1 MKLKNIII
9 GGMVAVFASSCSLE
23 PEIYDQLSPE
33 NALATESDVRAAVT
47 GIYHELRGGGW
58 TQYNC
63 AWGSLLTMQVGCT
76 DECDCNWNWDVQ
88 IDYLWTPSNMGGD
101 GELAN
106 FYNSF
111 VPAITR
117 ATSLI
122 ERMRSVSISAPVKRR
137 YTAEVR
143 CLRAMW
149 AYDLYD
155 LYGPLPI
162 ITDPDIALDP
172 EAADAY
178 NPERPTAEW
187 YVDFVETELKE
198 VQENLQARSKQSGS
212 DYGRMTKGIAQM
224 YLLKLYLHEAG
235 QEEHYRNNHAKA
247 LEWWEKVDS
256 ITNVMI
262 NVDREYSLQ
271 EDYMSIWSPTNQQN
285 SEVIFPVPNFAT
297 GGLGNMFLAH
307 TLPADYTSKDGVPL
321 TRWEGFLVP
330 WEFYNTFD
338 PDDKRREGIK
348 THYWNGKTEVDIEA
362 QGKQPFPMKY
372 QENPNTTGQYDAS
385 EYVINRYAEVILA
398 RAEAIN
404 ELEGP
409 TEEAKKLVHQIRR
422 RAFDN
427 YDSSEHYTEIENIN
441 DQSAFREHILKER
454 GWEFYW
460 EGMRR
465 PDLIRHGKLIE
476 NAVARGKSFAEDKHI
491 LYSIPQSAIYE
502 NPNLKQNEGYL

>member
-235 QEEHYRNNHAKA
+235 QEEHYRNNHAKY
-247 LEWWEKVDS
+247 KVTKHCTIQS
-256 ITNVMI
+256 QSQI
-262 NVDREYSLQ
+262 YW
-271 EDYMSIWSPTNQQN
+271 YWS
-285 SEVIFPVPNFAT
+285 
-297 GGLGNMFLAH
+297 
-307 TLPADYTSKDGVPL
+307 
-321 TRWEGFLVP
+321 TRNCHE
-330 WEFYNTFD
+330 
-338 PDDKRREGIK
+338 
-348 THYWNGKTEVDIEA
+348 
-362 QGKQPFPMKY
+362 
-372 QENPNTTGQYDAS
+372 
-385 EYVINRYAEVILA
+385 
-398 RAEAIN
+398 
-404 ELEGP
+404 
-409 TEEAKKLVHQIRR
+409 
-422 RAFDN
+422 
-427 YDSSEHYTEIENIN
+427 
-441 DQSAFREHILKER
+441 
-454 GWEFYW
+454 
-460 EGMRR
+460 
-465 PDLIRHGKLIE
+465 
-476 NAVARGKSFAEDKHI
+476 
-491 LYSIPQSAIYE
+491 
-502 NPNLKQNEGYL
+502 